1 MGGRGGAMS
10 KHEPAGQRV
19 EQAQGAAAPP
29 ANEGAALADNTKI
42 NEFSAAE
49 PPPPDP
55 EAARA
60 ALLAAVE
67 ESAPATME
75 DMDDMEGRSAGIGE
89 KLGGTVKGQAGGVDQ
104 SLAGVKETPAPEEV
118 PPAGEQ
124 PPGAEAAPTADPELA
139 AATPPAVPDS
149 TVDASEFKEE
159 ADSALSEQDID
170 DEKLSP
176 SRRSRR
182 SPPSP
187 RTSRSSTT
195 KSTAPASR
203 RVARNR
209 PRWPR
214 RARGWPRTRRR
225 PPPSWSSS
233 REARETDVVGDQ
245 DAART
250 AQETGRQSAADQIQQ
265 ISNDAATAV
274 GEKLDAL
281 TENATKAFDD
291 KQQGFL
297 NTFTSNVRSEL
308 EAFKD
313 DRYSGVFGWARW
325 LKDKVVSINELDEV
339 KELYERNRNEYV
351 ENVKNLILEIV
362 GQIDTTIAECKETL
376 ATARTTIQGIIDD
389 LPEAKKAEAIKAQ
402 ADVEKRFGALERQV
416 AQAATQAFN
425 ALAERRKKA
434 MADVDRALNEIKAE
448 NEALLDKIVNFV
460 KKLID
465 LLGKFLKLLTRITRM
480 GLGTFI
486 SAALSQAKD
495 GVQNH
500 LWGALQEAFKQ
511 WVFWKIPFLEPLLNL
526 PPNWVE
532 MLTALA
538 VNLPSMFMEH
548 LPAMLPAIGIAA
560 MTWLATNL
568 AAKLIPGAGAIMAI
582 IDGIRA
588 AIGLIQSLLSAAE
601 AFFSFV
607 MKVADRANAAAD
619 FAMAL
624 ARGIIA
630 ALGALLTFLGIDS
643 LIRKVGGAIA
653 KPFGKIFGKLKD
665 AFKSRKNRKREAKT
679 HERSKEKHQ
688 REKDRDGDDPKSR
701 NSRRKAEEHADRE
714 QRSRTRKR
722 ADDHRRRTHDERRR
736 TNKDRKPD
744 DDKSAK
750 SKRDERK
757 KKDERDKEREDRERL
772 DKAVTALRPKIDA
785 LLGKGVSKIRLRVQ
799 LAMWRLRHRIKKL
812 ALTERGV
819 VAANSPEVLTNPVIN
834 ENVEGVFRMV
844 LDIARARL
852 EPSLRA
858 STPAQ
863 GTPGAEPKPIIIQP
877 GQELTRTAGE
887 LRAQAPDV
895 PVARGEQRPGVPFR
909 SADSHPARQRSGRH
923 RAGHRATVLRQRQF
937 HHHATGALSGG
948 DRIAARA
955 GIE

>member
-1 MGGRGGAMS
+1 M
-10 KHEPAGQRV
+10 
-19 EQAQGAAAPP
+19 
-29 ANEGAALADNTKI
+29 
-42 NEFSAAE
+42 
-49 PPPPDP
+49 
-55 EAARA
+55 
-60 ALLAAVE
+60 
-67 ESAPATME
+67 
-75 DMDDMEGRSAGIGE
+75 
-89 KLGGTVKGQAGGVDQ
+89 
-104 SLAGVKETPAPEEV
+104 
-118 PPAGEQ
+118 
-124 PPGAEAAPTADPELA
+124 
-139 AATPPAVPDS
+139 
-149 TVDASEFKEE
+149 
-159 ADSALSEQDID
+159 
-170 DEKLSP
+170 
-176 SRRSRR
+176 
-182 SPPSP
+182 
-187 RTSRSSTT
+187 
-195 KSTAPASR
+195 
-203 RVARNR
+203 
-209 PRWPR
+209 
-214 RARGWPRTRRR
+214 
-225 PPPSWSSS
+225 
-233 REARETDVVGDQ
+233 VGDQ

-511 WVFWKIPFLEPLLNL
+511 WVFSKIPFLEPLLNL

-858 STPAQ
+858 NTPAQ

-909 SADSHPARQRSGRH
+909 SEIPIQHANAPEGTAPVTAQRSFGSGNFIITQLGRYPAVTALLRAQGLSDTDIVEQVTGFHRTGQGSVEIRALHSLLFGAEPARGDLAAALSPMQLAAMRKGTSTAESGFGAPGAEESKSVGGGGRDFPPSQVGARTSERRGTATVEDDKAFRSGSAVQTKTENYILRVARLVTKVVSQMEFRDTSGL
-923 RAGHRATVLRQRQF
+923 RAAILQQIEIVDKM
-937 HHHATGALSGG
+937 SGVAMNIPEIG
-948 DRIAARA
+948 GGSA
-955 GIE
+955 GEE